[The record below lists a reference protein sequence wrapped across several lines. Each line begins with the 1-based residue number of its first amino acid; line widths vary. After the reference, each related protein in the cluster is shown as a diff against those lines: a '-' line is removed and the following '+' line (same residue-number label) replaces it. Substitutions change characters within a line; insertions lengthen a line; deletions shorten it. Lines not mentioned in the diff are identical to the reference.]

1 MAERRVDLTARV
13 RSLGRYGFAR
23 ASEEP
28 YRRRPADALWLVLS
42 TVLVVLCAFHH
53 DHPTQFEDNLFEALN
68 ELPNAFQGFFET
80 LFQLGTLWGVGL
92 VVVAGL
98 LARRWRLARDLA
110 LAGVLAWVIGRILAA
125 LIGGASVGDTV
136 DVIARAGSTPSYPL
150 VRLAVIAA
158 IVCAAAPYLSRPARV
173 LGVLAVIVVMPAA
186 MYLGVAS
193 VMDIAGGVALGTAV
207 GSAVHLAFGSPGGR
221 PTTQQVALALAS
233 LGVEAENVR
242 LAPEQDLGRTLM
254 LADGR
259 DGPLDVTVMG
269 RDERDARWF
278 NKSWRWLVYRDS
290 GPTLFHSRLQEVEH
304 EAYLLLRATREGV
317 DVPDLVEVGQAGPD
331 AAVLVTRA
339 VQGAP
344 LADLPV
350 DAVTDELL
358 VRVWTAV
365 GKLQDA
371 GLAHGSLDP
380 HHIVVHDDGSVML
393 TGLRAASSAAPPSR
407 LGGDVATLLLTTAE
421 IVGNDRAIGAAATAL
436 GVNQLAENVPYIEP
450 SLVPREARH
459 GLKGAKKVFDALRS
473 AVAAKGGVDVPEL
486 YEIRRVSRRQ
496 TLMFVGAAIGI
507 WFLIGMVGGS
517 VDDLVNELQNAN
529 WAWVALA
536 FFFWIFVEIGYSI
549 SMLGAIPPAND
560 VPFGP
565 LTLLQVASAFLNLI
579 TSGMVAQFVMN
590 TRFLQKRGVEVP
602 TAVSASAIP
611 PIVYTIVQVVVI
623 LLTANEAKAGFSLA
637 DVGDGGTGSGNMRA
651 VVLIILAC
659 VIGVGV
665 VLIVPKLRHKVM
677 PTVKTTLH
685 NLWTVLTSPRK
696 VAYIFG
702 GSILTQLMYA
712 LILGACL
719 QAYGAHLSLAELLFV
734 NTFVSLFG
742 GLIPVPGGIGIYEA
756 GLTAGLTAMGID
768 PATATAAVLTDR
780 MITAY
785 IPPVFGYISISWM
798 TKHDYL

>member
-1 MAERRVDLTARV
+1 MSERRGDLSLRV

-28 YRRRPADALWLVLS
+28 YRRRPADVLWLVLS
-42 TVLVVLCAFHH
+42 TLIVVVCAFHH
-53 DHPTQFEDNLFEALN
+53 DHPTKFEDDIFEALN
-68 ELPNAFQGFFET
+68 ELPNAFKGFFEA
-80 LFQLGTLWGVGL
+80 LFELGTLWGVGL

-110 LAGVLAWVIGRILAA
+110 LAGFVAWLIGRIMAD
-125 LIGGASVGDTV
+125 LIGGESVGDTV
-136 DVIARAGSTPSYPL
+136 DVVVRAGATPSYPL

-158 IVCAAAPYLSRPARV
+158 IVCAAAPYLSRPARF
-173 LGVLAVIVVMPAA
+173 LGVLAVVVVMPAA

-193 VMDIAGGVALGTAV
+193 VMDIAGGVALGVAV

-233 LGVEAENVR
+233 LGVEADNVR
-242 LAPEQDLGRTLM
+242 LAPDQNLGRTLM
-254 LADGR
+254 LADAP

-278 NKSWRWLVYRDS
+278 NKSWRWLLYRDS

-317 DVPDLVEVGQAGPD
+317 DVPELVEVGQAGPD

-339 VQGAP
+339 VTGTE

-350 DAVTDELL
+350 DAVTDDLL

-371 GLAHGSLDP
+371 GLAHGCLDP
-380 HHIVVHDDGSVML
+380 QHIVIHDDGSVMF
-393 TGLRAASSAAPPSR
+393 TGLRGASSAAPPNR
-407 LGGDVATLLLTTAE
+407 LGGDVATLLFTTAQ
-421 IVGNDRAIGAAATAL
+421 IVGNDRAIDAAATAL
-436 GVNQLAENVPYIEP
+436 GSEELAENVPYIQP

-459 GLKGAKKVFDALRS
+459 GLKGAKKTFDALRA
-473 AVAAKGGVDVPEL
+473 AVAEKGGVDVPQL

-496 TLMFVGAAIGI
+496 TLMFVGAAIGV

-529 WAWVALA
+529 WAWVVFA
-536 FFFWIFVEIGYSI
+536 FFLWFIVEIGYSI
-549 SMLGAIPPAND
+549 SMLGAIPPEND

-579 TSGMVAQFVMN
+579 TSGMIAQFVMN
-590 TRFLQKRGVEVP
+590 TRFLQKRGVAVP

-611 PIVYTIVQVVVI
+611 PIVYTIVQVIVI
-623 LLTANEAKAGFSLA
+623 LLTAGAATGGFSLS
-637 DVGDGGTGSGNMRA
+637 DVGDGGTGTGNMRA
-651 VVLIILAC
+651 VLLIILAC
-659 VIGVGV
+659 VVGVGV

-685 NLWTVLTSPRK
+685 NLWTVVTSPRK

-702 GSILTQLMYA
+702 GSILTQVTYA

-719 QAYGAHLSLAELLFV
+719 QAYGAHLSLAQLLFV

-768 PATATAAVLTDR
+768 PAVATAAVLTDR
-780 MITAY
+780 MLTAY
-785 IPPVFGYISISWM
+785 IPPIFGYISISWM

>member
-1 MAERRVDLTARV
+1 
-13 RSLGRYGFAR
+13 LGRYGFAR

-28 YRRRPADALWLVLS
+28 YRRRPADVLWLLVSVL
-42 TVLVVLCAFHH
+42 LVVVCAFHH
-53 DHPTQFEDNLFEALN
+53 DHPTQFEDAIFQAVN
-68 ELPNAFQGFFET
+68 ELPNAFKGFFEA
-80 LFQLGTLWGVGL
+80 LFELGTLWGVGL

-110 LAGVLAWVIGRILAA
+110 LAGVLAWLIGRIMAD
-125 LIGGASVGDTV
+125 LIGGESVGDTV
-136 DVIARAGSTPSYPL
+136 DVVVRAGSTPSYPL
-150 VRLAVIAA
+150 VRLAVITA
-158 IVCAAAPYLSRPARV
+158 IVVAASPYLSRPTRF
-173 LGVLAVIVVMPAA
+173 LGILAVIVVMPAA

-193 VMDIAGGVALGTAV
+193 VMDIVGGVALGVAV

-233 LGVEAENVR
+233 LGVDADHVR
-242 LAPEQDLGRTLM
+242 LAPDQNLGRTLM
-254 LADGR
+254 LADSP

-331 AAVLVTRA
+331 AAVLVTRT
-339 VQGAP
+339 VQGTL

-350 DAVTDELL
+350 ESIADALL
-358 VRVWTAV
+358 VRIWTAV
-365 GKLQDA
+365 DKLQDA
-371 GLAHGSLDP
+371 GLAHGCLDP
-380 HHIVVHDDGSVML
+380 QHIVIHDDGSVMFI
-393 TGLRAASSAAPPSR
+393 GLRTASSAAPPQR
-407 LGGDVATLLLTTAE
+407 LGGDVATLLFTTAQ
-421 IVGNDRAIGAAATAL
+421 IVGNDRAIDAAATAL
-436 GVNQLAENVPYIEP
+436 GVQQLAGNVPYIQP

-459 GLKGAKKVFDALRS
+459 GLKGAKKTFDALRS
-473 AVAAKGGVDVPEL
+473 AVAEKGGVEVPVL

-496 TLMFVGAAIGI
+496 TLMFVGAAIGV

-517 VDDLVNELQNAN
+517 VDDLLNELQNAN
-529 WAWVALA
+529 WAWVVLA
-536 FFFWIFVEIGYSI
+536 FFMWFIVEIGYSI
-549 SMLGAIPPAND
+549 SMLGAIPPEND

-565 LTLLQVASAFLNLI
+565 LTLLQIASAFLNLI
-579 TSGMVAQFVMN
+579 TSGMIAQFVMN
-590 TRFLQKRGVEVP
+590 TRFLQKRGVAVP

-611 PIVYTIVQVVVI
+611 PIVYTFVQVVVI
-623 LLTANEAKAGFSLA
+623 LLTAGAAKEGFSLA
-637 DVGDGGTGSGNMRA
+637 DVGDGGTGGGNMRG

-659 VIGVGV
+659 VVGVGV
-665 VLIVPKLRHKVM
+665 VMIVPKLRHKVM

-685 NLWTVLTSPRK
+685 NLWTVVTSPRK

-702 GSILTQLMYA
+702 GSILTQVTYA

-719 QAYGAHLSLAELLFV
+719 EAYGAHLSLAELLFV

-742 GLIPVPGGIGIYEA
+742 GIIPVPGGIGIYEA

-785 IPPVFGYISISWM
+785 IPPIFGYISISWM